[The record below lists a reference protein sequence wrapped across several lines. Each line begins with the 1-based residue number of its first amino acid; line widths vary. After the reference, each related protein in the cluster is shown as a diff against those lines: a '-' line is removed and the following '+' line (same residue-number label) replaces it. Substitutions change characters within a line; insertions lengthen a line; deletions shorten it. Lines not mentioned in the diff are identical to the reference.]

1 MIPCMERTGE
11 RTTAAGRLPRWVP
24 VAPWLT
30 KYRPGWL
37 RNDALA
43 GAALF
48 GLLIPSGMAYA
59 QASGLPPVAGLY
71 ATIVPMIVYAIVGP
85 SRVLVLAPDSALAPM
100 IAAAVLPLA
109 AGSPDRA
116 LALAGLLAVVMG
128 AIMVLASVLRLG
140 AITGLLSRPIRIGYL
155 AGIALVVIA
164 SQLPVLLGLE
174 AEGGTPWERLANT
187 AAAVASG
194 EANAA
199 AAGLGVGALAVIGA
213 GRLLGRRLAGV
224 LPAVVLAAVVTW
236 AAGLHDRVPVT
247 GALPQG
253 LPAPSLGGVAWGD
266 VLALAAPAAG
276 IALMSFADTGVLSQS
291 LARRDGLRV
300 SGNRELAAVGI
311 ANTSAGL
318 FGGFPVSGSSS
329 RTPVAVAAGAK
340 SQLAGVIS
348 AGLVVAFMLVAP
360 GATEYLPTA
369 ALAAVVIAAVVG
381 LIDFEAI
388 ARLARMSR
396 SETVVLAAAFLG
408 VTTLG
413 VLPGVVVAVALALLE
428 FVRRAWAPY
437 RAELGDL
444 PDVPGYHD
452 LSRHPEGVRVPGLVI
467 ARFDAPLFFANGAVF
482 TGFVRSLV
490 EEAEDDPDRDLTHV
504 VLAAEPIT
512 GIDTTALDELVDLD
526 EWLADRGIELV
537 FAELKGPV
545 KDRLRRFGTRAR
557 FGPDH
562 FYPTVSAAVRALR
575 PNGRDGGHADGNAGG
590 QGNGTHDGGGH
601 DGGNGTPG
609 VDGHRL

>member
-1 MIPCMERTGE
+1 MERTEGG
-11 RTTAAGRLPRWVP
+11 TSPIGRLPRWLP
-24 VAPWLT
+24 LAPWLT
-30 KYRPGWL
+30 RYEPDWL
-37 RNDALA
+37 RKDALA

-59 QASGLPPVAGLY
+59 QASGLPPVSGLY
-71 ATIVPMIVYAIVGP
+71 ATIVPMIVYAVVGP

-100 IAAAVLPLA
+100 IAAAILPLA
-109 AGSPDRA
+109 AGSPEKA
-116 LALAGLLAVVMG
+116 LALAGLLAVIMG
-128 AIMVLASVLRLG
+128 GIMVLASVLRLG

-164 SQLPVLLGLE
+164 SQLPVLLGLDSGKGS
-174 AEGGTPWERLANT
+174 AWERLAAI

-194 EANAA
+194 QTNVA
-199 AAGLGVGALAVIGA
+199 AAGLGLGALAVIA
-213 GRLLGRRLAGV
+213 VGRFLGQRLAGV
-224 LPAVVLAAVVTW
+224 LPAVVLASVVTW
-236 AAGLHDRVPVT
+236 AAGLGERVPVT

-253 LPAPSLGGVAWGD
+253 LPAPSLGGVTWGD
-266 VLALAAPAAG
+266 ALGLVAPAAG

-311 ANTSAGL
+311 ANTATGL

-329 RTPVAVAAGAK
+329 RTPVAVATGAK

-348 AGLVVAFMLVAP
+348 AVLVVGFMLVAP

-381 LIDFEAI
+381 LIDFGAI

-444 PDVPGYHD
+444 PDIPGYHD

-490 EEAEDDPDRDLTHV
+490 EEAEDDADRDVTHV
-504 VLAAEPIT
+504 ILAAEPIT

-526 EWLADRGIELV
+526 EWLADRGIEFV

-545 KDRLRRFGTRAR
+545 KDRLLRFGTRAR

-575 PNGRDGGHADGNAGG
+575 PD
-590 QGNGTHDGGGH
+590 GGH
-601 DGGNGTPG
+601 DGGRGTPG
-609 VDGHRL
+609 GRDGDGGTTGGGDRGAGGQRV

>member
-1 MIPCMERTGE
+1 MIPCMERSAE
-11 RTTAAGRLPRWVP
+11 RTTAVGPLPRWVP

-30 KYRPGWL
+30 RYEPGWL
-37 RNDALA
+37 RSDAVA

-59 QASGLPPVAGLY
+59 QASGLPPAAGLY

-109 AGSPDRA
+109 AGSPERA

-128 AIMVLASVLRLG
+128 GIMVLAAVLRLG

-174 AEGGTPWERLANT
+174 AEGGTPWERIVATALA
-187 AAAVASG
+187 VVSG
-194 EANAA
+194 EANPA
-199 AAGLGVGALAVIGA
+199 AAGLGVGALAIIVV
-213 GRLLGRRLAGV
+213 GRLLGWRLAGV
-224 LPAVVLAAVVTW
+224 LPAVVLASIVTW
-236 AAGLHDRVPVT
+236 AAGLKDRVPVT

-253 LPAPSLGGVAWGD
+253 LPAPSLGGVGWGD

-291 LARRDGLRV
+291 LARRDGLQV

-311 ANTSAGL
+311 ANASAGL
-318 FGGFPVSGSSS
+318 FGGFPISGSSS

-348 AGLVVAFMLVAP
+348 AVLVVVFMLVAP

-388 ARLARMSR
+388 SRLARMSR

-444 PDVPGYHD
+444 PDIPGYHD
-452 LSRHPEGVRVPGLVI
+452 LSRHPEGVRVPGLII

-482 TGFVRSLV
+482 TAFIRSLV
-490 EEAEDDPDRDLTHV
+490 EDAGDDADRDITHV
-504 VLAAEPIT
+504 VLAAEPMT
-512 GIDTTALDELVDLD
+512 GFDTSALDELVDLD
-526 EWLADRGIELV
+526 EWLAERGIELV

-545 KDRLRRFGTRAR
+545 KDRLLRFGTRAR

-575 PNGRDGGHADGNAGG
+575 PDAQQDAEDGG
-590 QGNGTHDGGGH
+590 QHDGAQREGGS
-601 DGGNGTPG
+601 DTPG
-609 VDGHRL
+609 GGGGGIDGHRL